1 VPGAPRDGE
10 LTVQVRLAARLGAGR
25 RAVAL
30 RRGATVADLV
40 DVLAGDLGLGAEGLA
55 AAVVAVQGE
64 VVGRDRPLR
73 DGETLAVVLPVAGG

>member
-1 VPGAPRDGE
+1 VPGAARDGE

-30 RRGATVADLV
+30 PRGATVADLV